1 MGLFTHSFDFL
12 LNSSSPLTHTLPFPF
27 FFTSPTAAI
36 MSDDIATTNSLK
48 LENAIRAFQQRKPV
62 PKVDLTM
69 HTLED
74 GTQVSTVERVVKTV
88 RAPAWRKPT
97 DEQFFDKNDPTKPDL
112 EFLKEHLYCEGR
124 LTDEQALY
132 IIETGTK
139 ILREEPTLLD
149 VDAPVTVC
157 GDVHGQ
163 YYDLMKLFEVGGSP
177 STTRYLFMGDY
188 VDRGYFSIECVLYLW
203 ALKIWY
209 PNSVFL
215 LRGNHECRH
224 LTDYFTFKLEC
235 KHKYN
240 LNIYDACMESFC
252 ALPLA
257 AIMNK
262 QFLCV
267 HGGISPELRTL
278 DDLRTLNR
286 FREPPTH
293 GLMCDLLW
301 ADPIED
307 FGRERTTELFVNNHT
322 RGCSY
327 YYTYAAAC
335 EFLERNNLLSIIRA
349 HEAQDAGY
357 RTYRKTKT
365 TGFPSVMTIFSAP
378 NYLDAY
384 NNKAAVLK
392 YENNVMNIRQF
403 NHTPH
408 PYWLPNFMDVFTW
421 SLPFVGEKITDMLI
435 AILNVCTKEELEEET
450 VLPDDGFEY
459 NSNNIAPPHA
469 LGGAQG
475 RGSSSTGPI
484 LSPQLMA
491 AAAAVPGPVDD
502 TPEARRNAMKNKI
515 LAIGRMSRMFQLL
528 RQEAESVNEL
538 KAFSGGKL
546 PSGTLLLG
554 SEGIKNA
561 ITSFEEARRVDLI
574 NESLPPTHDQVLEQE
589 EKNRQNRV
597 EKVINEVNQ
606 DEKIQRLARRLS
618 RG

>member
-1 MGLFTHSFDFL
+1 MDE
-12 LNSSSPLTHTLPFPF
+12 
-27 FFTSPTAAI
+27 
-36 MSDDIATTNSLK
+36 DIASTNTLK
-48 LENAIRAFQQRKPV
+48 LENAIRAFQQKRPIPQIDYTV
-62 PKVDLTM
+62 HTM
-69 HTLED
+69 ED
-74 GTQVSTVERVVKTV
+74 GSKTSTVERAVQTV
-88 RAPAWRKPT
+88 RAPAWHKPT
-97 DEQFFDKNDPTKPDL
+97 DEQFFDKNDPTKPNL

-124 LTDEQALY
+124 LTDEQALF
-132 IIETGTK
+132 IINSTTK
-139 ILREEPTLLD
+139 ILAQEPTLLD
-149 VDAPVTVC
+149 VEAPVTVC

-163 YYDLMKLFEVGGSP
+163 YYDLMKLFEVGGDP
-177 STTRYLFMGDY
+177 ATTRYLFLGDY

-203 ALKIWY
+203 ALKMWY

-240 LNIYDACMESFC
+240 LAIYDACMESFC

-262 QFLCV
+262 QFLCI
-267 HGGISPELRTL
+267 HGGLSPELHTL
-278 DDLRTLNR
+278 DDLRNLNR

-307 FGRERTTELFVNNHT
+307 FGRERNNDHFINNHT
-322 RGCSY
+322 RGCSFF
-327 YYTYAAAC
+327 YTYAAAC
-335 EFLERNNLLSIIRA
+335 SFLEKNNLLSIIRA

-403 NHTPH
+403 NCSPH

-450 VLPDDGFEY
+450 VLAGDVEIPVKPTTDTRPAF
-459 NSNNIAPPHA
+459 P
-469 LGGAQG
+469 L
-475 RGSSSTGPI
+475 
-484 LSPQLMA
+484 A
-491 AAAAVPGPVDD
+491 AALVTSQTSADD
-502 TPEARRNAMKNKI
+502 DEDSPEARRSAMKNKI
-515 LAIGRMSRMFQLL
+515 LAIGRMSRMFTLL

-538 KAFSGGKL
+538 KAVSGGKL

-554 SEGIKNA
+554 TEGIKNA
-561 ITSFEEARRVDLI
+561 ISSFEEARRADLI
-574 NESLPPTHDQVLEQE
+574 NESLPPTADQVLERE
-589 EKNRQNRV
+589 EQHRVNRM
-597 EKVINEVNQ
+597 EKVISENDH

>member
-1 MGLFTHSFDFL
+1 ME
-12 LNSSSPLTHTLPFPF
+12 
-27 FFTSPTAAI
+27 
-36 MSDDIATTNSLK
+36 DDLATTNTKK
-48 LENAIRAFQQRKPV
+48 LENAIRAFQQKRPIPEIDYTV
-62 PKVDLTM
+62 HTM
-69 HTLED
+69 ED
-74 GTQVSTVERVVKTV
+74 GSKTSTVDRVVNTV
-88 RAPAWRKPT
+88 RAPAWQKPT
-97 DEQFFDKNDPTKPDL
+97 DEQFFDKTDPTKPNL
-112 EFLKEHLYCEGR
+112 EFLKDHLYCEGR

-132 IIETGTK
+132 IINSTTQ
-139 ILREEPTLLD
+139 ILRKEPTLLE
-149 VDAPVTVC
+149 VEAPVTVC
-157 GDVHGQ
+157 GDIHGQ

-177 STTRYLFMGDY
+177 SNTRYLFLGDY

-203 ALKIWY
+203 ALKMWY

-240 LNIYDACMESFC
+240 LDIYDACMESFC

-267 HGGISPELRTL
+267 HGGLSPELHTL
-278 DDLRTLNR
+278 DDLRNLDR
-286 FREPPTH
+286 FREPPTS

-301 ADPIED
+301 ADPVDD
-307 FGRERTTELFVNNHT
+307 FGRERNNDHFLVNNT
-322 RGCSY
+322 RGCSFF
-327 YYTYAAAC
+327 YTYAAAC
-335 EFLERNNLLSIIRA
+335 AFLEKNNLLSIIRA

-403 NHTPH
+403 NCTPH

-450 VLPDDGFEY
+450 VLAGNVDVTSGTRPL
-459 NSNNIAPPHA
+459 PP
-469 LGGAQG
+469 LGGGGGAPALSSLLA
-475 RGSSSTGPI
+475 RSSSV
-484 LSPQLMA
+484 A
-491 AAAAVPGPVDD
+491 EEED
-502 TPEARRNAMKNKI
+502 TPEARRSAMQNKI
-515 LAIGRMSRMFQLL
+515 LAIGRMSRMFRVL

-538 KAFSGGKL
+538 KAVSGGKL
-546 PSGTLLLG
+546 PTGTLLLG
-554 SEGIKNA
+554 TEGIKNA
-561 ITSFEEARRVDLI
+561 ISSFEDAKKADLI
-574 NESLPPTHDQVLEQE
+574 NESLPPTHEQVVQRDSQE
-589 EKNRQNRV
+589 RHQRME
-597 EKVINEVNQ
+597 EAINEVDK

>member
-1 MGLFTHSFDFL
+1 MT
-12 LNSSSPLTHTLPFPF
+12 
-27 FFTSPTAAI
+27 
-36 MSDDIATTNSLK
+36 DDLATTNSIK
-48 LENAIRAFQQRKPV
+48 LENAIKAFQQKKPI
-62 PKVDLTM
+62 PKIDYSSYTM
-69 HTLED
+69 DD
-74 GTQVSTVERVVKTV
+74 GTKVSTQERVVKTV
-88 RAPAWRKPT
+88 RAPAFSKPT
-97 DEQFFDKNDPTKPDL
+97 NEQFFDKNDPTKPNL
-112 EFLKEHLYCEGR
+112 EFLKDHLYCEGR
-124 LTDEQALY
+124 LTEEQALY
-132 IIETGTK
+132 IINEGTRL
-139 ILREEPTLLD
+139 LRQEPNLLD
-149 VDAPVTVC
+149 VPAPVTVC

-163 YYDLMKLFEVGGSP
+163 YYDLMKLFEVGGDP
-177 STTRYLFMGDY
+177 RTTSYLFMGDY

-209 PNSVFL
+209 PDTIFL

-240 LNIYDACMESFC
+240 MVIYDACMESFC

-262 QFLCV
+262 QFFCV
-267 HGGISPELRTL
+267 HGGISPDLHTL
-278 DDLRTLNR
+278 DDLKTLDR
-286 FREPPTH
+286 FREPPTK

-307 FGRERTTELFVNNHT
+307 FGKEKTNSLFVNNNT

-327 YYTYAAAC
+327 FYTYAAAC
-335 EFLERNNLLSIIRA
+335 AFLERNNLLSIIRA
-349 HEAQDAGY
+349 HEAQDTGY
-357 RTYRKTKT
+357 RTYKKTRT
-365 TGFPSVMTIFSAP
+365 TSFPSVMTLFSAP
-378 NYLDAY
+378 NYLDFY
-384 NNKAAVLK
+384 GNKAAVLK

-450 VLPDDGFEY
+450 VLPDSGFQY
-459 NSNNIAPPHA
+459 NPRYNKS
-469 LGGAQG
+469 
-475 RGSSSTGPI
+475 
-484 LSPQLMA
+484 
-491 AAAAVPGPVDD
+491 VDPMDTSKEDDLD
-502 TPEARRNAMKNKI
+502 TPEARRQAMKNKI

-538 KAFSGGKL
+538 KAFSGGKM

-561 ITSFEEARRVDLI
+561 ISTFEDARRADLI
-574 NESLPPTHDQVLEQE
+574 NESLPPTHDQVVQREQKSRI
-589 EKNRQNRV
+589 EKV
-597 EKVINEVNQ
+597 EKVINEVER

-618 RG
+618 RSS

>member
-1 MGLFTHSFDFL
+1 M
-12 LNSSSPLTHTLPFPF
+12 
-27 FFTSPTAAI
+27 A
-36 MSDDIATTNSLK
+36 DDIATTNTLK
-48 LENAIRAFQQRKPV
+48 LENAIRAFQQKRPIPEIDYTV
-62 PKVDLTM
+62 
-69 HTLED
+69 HTFED
-74 GTQVSTVERVVKTV
+74 GTTASTVDRIVPEV
-88 RAPAWRKPT
+88 RAPAWQKPT

-112 EFLKEHLYCEGR
+112 EFLKNHLYCEGR

-132 IIETGTK
+132 IINSTTR
-139 ILREEPTLLD
+139 ILQDEPTLLD
-149 VDAPVTVC
+149 VEAPVTVC

-163 YYDLMKLFEVGGSP
+163 FYDLMKLFEVGGSP
-177 STTRYLFMGDY
+177 ADTRYLFLGDY

-203 ALKIWY
+203 ALKMWY
-209 PNSVFL
+209 PNGVFL

-240 LNIYDACMESFC
+240 LDIYDACMESFC

-267 HGGISPELRTL
+267 HGGLSPELHTL
-278 DDLRTLNR
+278 DDLRNLNR

-301 ADPIED
+301 ADPVED
-307 FGRERTTELFVNNHT
+307 FGRERNNDHFINNHT
-322 RGCSY
+322 RGCSFF
-327 YYTYAAAC
+327 YTYAAAC
-335 EFLERNNLLSIIRA
+335 SFLEKNNLLSIIRA

-384 NNKAAVLK
+384 NNKAAILK

-403 NHTPH
+403 NSTPH

-450 VLPDDGFEY
+450 LLADSAALANPSTL
-459 NSNNIAPPHA
+459 NSVPEFAN
-469 LGGAQG
+469 
-475 RGSSSTGPI
+475 PI
-484 LSPQLMA
+484 GEV
-491 AAAAVPGPVDD
+491 AVPESAPVEDD
-502 TPEARRNAMKNKI
+502 SPEARRSAMKNKI
-515 LAIGRMSRMFQLL
+515 LAIGRMSRMFRLL

-554 SEGIKNA
+554 TEGIKNA
-561 ITSFEEARRVDLI
+561 ISSFEEARTADLA
-574 NESLPPTHDQVLEQE
+574 NESLPPTHEQIVE
-589 EKNRQNRV
+589 RQEQKRINRM
-597 EKVINEVNQ
+597 ETVINESEK

>member
-1 MGLFTHSFDFL
+1 ME
-12 LNSSSPLTHTLPFPF
+12 
-27 FFTSPTAAI
+27 
-36 MSDDIATTNSLK
+36 DDIATTNSLK
-48 LENAIRAFQQRKPV
+48 LENAIRAFQQKKPIPQIDFTV
-62 PKVDLTM
+62 HTM
-69 HTLED
+69 ED
-74 GTQVSTVERVVKTV
+74 GSTTSTVERVVKTV
-88 RAPAWRKPT
+88 RAPAWQKPT
-97 DEQFFDKNDPTKPDL
+97 DEQFFDEKDPTKPDL

-132 IIETGTK
+132 IINETTK
-139 ILREEPTLLD
+139 ILANEPTLLD
-149 VDAPVTVC
+149 VSAPVTVC

-163 YYDLMKLFEVGGSP
+163 YYDLMKLFEVGGDP
-177 STTRYLFMGDY
+177 ENTRYLFLGDY

-203 ALKIWY
+203 ALKMWY

-240 LNIYDACMESFC
+240 LDIYDACMTSFC

-262 QFLCV
+262 QFLCI
-267 HGGISPELRTL
+267 HGGLSPELHTL
-278 DDLRTLNR
+278 DDLRNLNR

-293 GLMCDLLW
+293 GLMCDVLW
-301 ADPIED
+301 ADPVED
-307 FGRERTTELFVNNHT
+307 FGRERNNDHFLTNHT
-322 RGCSY
+322 RGCSFF
-327 YYTYAAAC
+327 YTYAAAC
-335 EFLERNNLLSIIRA
+335 SFLERNNLLSIIRA

-403 NHTPH
+403 NCTPH

-450 VLPDDGFEY
+450 VLAGDVG
-459 NSNNIAPPHA
+459 A
-469 LGGAQG
+469 LRA
-475 RGSSSTGPI
+475 SSSTPAEPKKI
-484 LSPQLMA
+484 SQSL
-491 AAAAVPGPVDD
+491 VDVISKD
-502 TPEARRNAMKNKI
+502 TSTASDDSPEARRSAMKNKI
-515 LAIGRMSRMFQLL
+515 LAIGRMSRMFTLL
-528 RQEAESVNEL
+528 RQEAESVSEL
-538 KAFSGGKL
+538 KAVSGGKL

-554 SEGIKNA
+554 TEGIKNA

-574 NESLPPTHDQVLEQE
+574 NESLPPTHEQMLERE
-589 EKNRQNRV
+589 EQNRLV
-597 EKVINEVNQ
+597 RMEKAINEVDQ